1 MISEPTMRTSS
12 YGTALFLR
20 FFITVKQDR
29 LSNQVVKLS
38 KRQTA
43 RLRQDLRRKIVF
55 RQLTE
60 KTRGNDHKVR
70 SDAPASPQPQLLQYD
85 VLPQ

>member
-29 LSNQVVKLS
+29 LSNQVVKAEQAADCPPSSRLAQ
-38 KRQTA
+38 KDCLQTA
-43 RLRQDLRRKIVF
+43 D
-55 RQLTE
+55 
-60 KTRGNDHKVR
+60 
-70 SDAPASPQPQLLQYD
+70 
-85 VLPQ
+85 